1 MVWTGIEWDTAE
13 FSCEIPEEK
22 LLKAERK
29 IQSLLSRVDKK
40 VPVKD
45 LASVVGL
52 LNSFRFCVGEEMSRF
67 YTRRASIQIAQET
80 EENQWSRWICLRGDV
95 IQELRFWLRMLRKSN
110 GYRIRQ
116 EEEVITFDC
125 LGGSDAGGHQAGGAL
140 VEDLQPVVDSIFK
153 FHLSS
158 EDQKKSSTFRELLG
172 LKEGLELLAER
183 LRGKRVLWRNDN
195 WAVSLIVQLGL

>member
-1 MVWTGIEWDTAE
+1 M
-13 FSCEIPEEK
+13 
-22 LLKAERK
+22 
-29 IQSLLSRVDKK
+29 
-40 VPVKD
+40 
-45 LASVVGL
+45 
-52 LNSFRFCVGEEMSRF
+52 
-67 YTRRASIQIAQET
+67 
-80 EENQWSRWICLRGDV
+80 

-125 LGGSDAGGHQAGGAL
+125 VGGSDAGGHQAGGAL
-140 VEDLQPVVDSIFK
+140 VEELQPGVDSIFK

-172 LKEGLELLAER
+172 LKEGLELLPER

-195 WAVSLIVQLGL
+195 WAVSLIVQFGSMKAELHDLACGIVELCNMYQIHLKVEWMSRKEKFQICDQLSKDFEGL